1 MSNHNK
7 GILALGVSLVVL
19 AGAGET
25 LASGTP
31 LSGVRD
37 NIVRSENY
45 IPDGLIMAQSSAD
58 RFPTTQS
65 SPDTNRR
72 TSTNAPSPST
82 SVDELPGRF
91 KTPDPPAQNRSGQT
105 RGAIDQNATSAST
118 DQERD
123 KNVSSPVDLD
133 DPDQN
138 QSQTVTSSDET
149 TRPGTSGSESSE
161 ELKFF
166 DENPNVGSIFSEKEY
181 LSKVDPDDQA
191 GQKFV
196 VVEKNAE
203 RGDQDALLEAARRA
217 RKFDRYEAALD
228 FYNRLLKDNP
238 NDSLINLERAITLQK
253 LGRTDSALKGYDKV
267 LDIDPDNYK
276 ARVNMLILVRQRYP
290 SVALQKM
297 IELYEENPD
306 IPNLPAQ
313 IGVAY
318 AESGD
323 FDKAKRYLDSAISQ
337 QPNNP
342 SHVFNMAIVYDK
354 QGRHKEAINAYEKA
368 LELDAI
374 GMSGKKIPREQIY
387 DRLSV
392 LRDRT

>member
-1 MSNHNK
+1 MSNHKK
-7 GILALGVSLVVL
+7 GILTLGVSLVVL
-19 AGAGET
+19 AGAGEA
-25 LASGTP
+25 LASSKSRP
-31 LSGVRD
+31 DVRD
-37 NIVRSENY
+37 NIVRSQNY

-65 SPDTNRR
+65 PANTNRR
-72 TSTNAPSPST
+72 TSRDAPSPST
-82 SVDELPGRF
+82 SVDELPSRF
-91 KTPDPPAQNRSGQT
+91 KTPDTPAQNRSGQP
-105 RGAIDQNATSAST
+105 RGTTDQNSTSNAT
-118 DQERD
+118 DQARD
-123 KNVSSPVDLD
+123 ENVTDPVDLEG
-133 DPDQN
+133 PDQS

-149 TRPGTSGSESSE
+149 TNPGTGAESSE

-166 DENPNVGSIFSEKEY
+166 DENPDVGSIFSEKEY

-253 LGRTDSALKGYDKV
+253 LGRTDSALRGYDKV
-267 LDIDPDNYK
+267 LDIDPDNYQ

-323 FDKAKRYLDSAISQ
+323 FAKAKRYLDSAISQ

-342 SHVFNMAIVYDK
+342 SHRFNMAIIYDK
-354 QGRHKEAINAYEKA
+354 QGKYKEAVRAYEKA

-374 GMSGKKIPREQIY
+374 GMSSKKIPRDQIY